1 MRNTLTSASGDS
13 LKVTFNTKKSH
24 REIKKVSVDS
34 SKKAGFHKLKKK
46 PVAKERC
53 YCNEMYHRTTQEAIQ
68 VHTPFPTSL
77 RRVAQ
82 TKRTLRQNSFHT
94 YSLGVTGTGEGISVR
109 FSTERHVEPN

>member
-53 YCNEMYHRTTQEAIQ
+53 YCNEMYPPHDTGGDTSP
-68 VHTPFPTSL
+68 HTISDESATGRSNEKDIAPKLVSHL
-77 RRVAQ
+77 QSWSYRYGRRHLCTV
-82 TKRTLRQNSFHT
+82 F
-94 YSLGVTGTGEGISVR
+94 Y
-109 FSTERHVEPN
+109 